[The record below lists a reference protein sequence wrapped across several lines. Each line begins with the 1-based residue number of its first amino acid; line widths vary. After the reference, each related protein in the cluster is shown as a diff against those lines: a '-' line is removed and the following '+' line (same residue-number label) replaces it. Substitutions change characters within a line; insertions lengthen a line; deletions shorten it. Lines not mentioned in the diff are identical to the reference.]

1 MGKFDG
7 DQIMNGGKWGARR
20 RSSNVDNGGWRR
32 QGSHWK
38 KKGDVSHNGSD
49 TI

>member
-1 MGKFDG
+1 MREGEVVVLTMEVEEDKEA
-7 DQIMNGGKWGARR
+7 IE
-20 RSSNVDNGGWRR
+20 
-32 QGSHWK
+32 K

>member
-1 MGKFDG
+1 MREGEVVVLTMEVEEDKEAVEEDKEA
-7 DQIMNGGKWGARR
+7 IE
-20 RSSNVDNGGWRR
+20 
-32 QGSHWK
+32 K

>member
-1 MGKFDG
+1 MVVSEVREGEVVVLTMEVEQDKEA
-7 DQIMNGGKWGARR
+7 IEK
-20 RSSNVDNGGWRR
+20 
-32 QGSHWK
+32 K